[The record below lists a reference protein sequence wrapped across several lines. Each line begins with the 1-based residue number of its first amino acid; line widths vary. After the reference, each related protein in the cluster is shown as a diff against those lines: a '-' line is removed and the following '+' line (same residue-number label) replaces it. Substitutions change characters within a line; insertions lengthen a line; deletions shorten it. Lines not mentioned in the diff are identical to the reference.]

1 MSIDLV
7 IQNIAQANA
16 PAAPAAAQT
25 PVIPALPRRPGAS
38 TGGTAPVA
46 PAQGSGGSAGGTTA
60 DAPPAQ
66 GQPASPTTDQKL
78 EQIANEA
85 IRDATAGRG
94 NQWNPDN
101 MIPNEVVPIV
111 GMSLAMVMTIFIGWP
126 IARAIAR
133 RMDSRALAGTVQA
146 KELQPQ
152 IRQLQESIDAM
163 AIELERLGEAQRY
176 QSKLLA
182 ERSEV
187 KRG

>member
-1 MSIDLV
+1 MSIDLAT
-7 IQNIAQANA
+7 QNIAQANA
-16 PAAPAAAQT
+16 PAAPPAPQS
-25 PVIPALPRRPGAS
+25 PVIPALPRRAGGS
-38 TGGTAPVA
+38 TGGVAPAA
-46 PAQGSGGSAGGTTA
+46 PAQGSGGSSGGSGA
-60 DAPPAQ
+60 EAPPAQ
-66 GQPASPTTDQKL
+66 GQPASPTTDQRL
-78 EQIANEA
+78 EQIADQA
-85 IRDATAGRG
+85 IRDATPSRG
-94 NQWNPDN
+94 DQWNPDN

-111 GMSLAMVMTIFIGWP
+111 GMSLAMVVTIFIGWP

-133 RMDSRALAGTVQA
+133 RMDTRALAGTVQA

-187 KRG
+187 KRD

>member
-1 MSIDLV
+1 MSTDFAAQI
-7 IQNIAQANA
+7 IAQATA
-16 PAAPAAAQT
+16 PAAPAAPQA
-25 PVIPALPRRPGAS
+25 PVIPPLPRRAGAS

-46 PAQGSGGSAGGTTA
+46 PAQGSGGSAGSAAGEQA
-60 DAPPAQ
+60 PAQ
-66 GQPASPTTDQKL
+66 GQPASPNTDQRL
-78 EQIANEA
+78 EQIANDA
-85 IRDATAGRG
+85 LRDATANRG
-94 NQWNPDN
+94 DQWNPDN

-111 GMSLAMVMTIFIGWP
+111 GMSLAMVVTIFIGWP

-187 KRG
+187 KRD

>member
-1 MSIDLV
+1 MSIDLA

-16 PAAPAAAQT
+16 PAAPPTPQS
-25 PVIPALPRRPGAS
+25 PVIPALPRRAGAS
-38 TGGTAPVA
+38 TGGAAPAA
-46 PAQGSGGSAGGTTA
+46 PAQGSGGGSGDAA
-60 DAPPAQ
+60 VAPPAQ
-66 GQPASPTTDQKL
+66 GQPASPTMDQRL
-78 EQIANEA
+78 EQIANDA
-85 IRDATAGRG
+85 LRDAKTSQGD
-94 NQWNPDN
+94 QWNPDN

-111 GMSLAMVMTIFIGWP
+111 GMSLAMVVTIFIGWP

-187 KRG
+187 KRD

>member
-1 MSIDLV
+1 MSTVLEAP
-7 IQNIAQANA
+7 NIAQANA
-16 PAAPAAAQT
+16 PAAPQA
-25 PVIPALPRRPGAS
+25 PVIPTLPRRAGAS
-38 TGGTAPVA
+38 TGGTAPAA
-46 PAQGSGGSAGGTTA
+46 PAQGSGGSGGGA
-60 DAPPAQ
+60 SGEPPPAQ
-66 GQPASPTTDQKL
+66 GQPARNNPD
-78 EQIANEA
+78 EVVNEIVNDA
-85 IRDATAGRG
+85 IRGATTSQGE
-94 NQWNPDN
+94 QWNPDN

-111 GMSLAMVMTIFIGWP
+111 GMSLAMVVTIFIGFP

-146 KELQPQ
+146 RELQPQ

-176 QSKLLA
+176 QTKLLA

>member
-1 MSIDLV
+1 MSIHLATQ
-7 IQNIAQANA
+7 IFAQANA
-16 PAAPAAAQT
+16 PAAPAAAQA
-25 PVIPALPRRPGAS
+25 PAIPPLPRRAGAS
-38 TGGTAPVA
+38 TGGTTPVA
-46 PAQGSGGSAGGTTA
+46 PAQGSGGSAGGSGTE
-60 DAPPAQ
+60 APPAQ
-66 GQPASPTTDQKL
+66 GQPASPTTEQRL
-78 EQIANEA
+78 EQIADQA
-85 IRDATAGRG
+85 LRDATASRG
-94 NQWNPDN
+94 DQWNPDD

-111 GMSLAMVMTIFIGWP
+111 GMSLAMVVTIFIGWP

-182 ERSEV
+182 ERSAV
-187 KRG
+187 KRD

>member
-1 MSIDLV
+1 MSTDFAA
-7 IQNIAQANA
+7 QNVAQANA
-16 PAAPAAAQT
+16 PAAPAAPQA
-25 PVIPALPRRPGAS
+25 PVIPQLPRRAGAS
-38 TGGTAPVA
+38 TGGTAPAA
-46 PAQGSGGSAGGTTA
+46 PAQGAGGSGGGT
-60 DAPPAQ
+60 APEPAPAQ
-66 GQPASPTTDQKL
+66 GNPASPTTDQRL
-78 EQIANEA
+78 EQIANDA
-85 IRDATAGRG
+85 VRDATTSQGE
-94 NQWNPDN
+94 QWNPDN

-111 GMSLAMVMTIFIGWP
+111 GMSLAMVVTIFIGWP

-146 KELQPQ
+146 KDLQPQ

-187 KRG
+187 KRD